1 MGYGDPS
8 RPVVDAALSQKPILS
23 KGLVTLMVLLLAG
36 IIALIAYLQLKPE
49 TPEETAGAPRRAAET
64 GADA

>member
-36 IIALIAYLQLKPE
+36 IIGLFAYLLIRPDG
-49 TPEETAGAPRRAAET
+49 PRGALARRGAPPSPS
-64 GADA
+64 